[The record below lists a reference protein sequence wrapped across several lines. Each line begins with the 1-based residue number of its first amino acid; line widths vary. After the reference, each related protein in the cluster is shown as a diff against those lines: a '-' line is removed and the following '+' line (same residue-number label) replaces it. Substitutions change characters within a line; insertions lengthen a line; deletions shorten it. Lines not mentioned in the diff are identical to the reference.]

1 MDIRNILVYTL
12 RVIFFKIGETKMPR
26 KEKNQLMVNDWLAAL
41 NADEHKA
48 IYNNMT
54 DDQKFLVLL
63 ALKYPVKEEFK

>member
-1 MDIRNILVYTL
+1 
-12 RVIFFKIGETKMPR
+12 
-26 KEKNQLMVNDWLAAL
+26 MVNDWLAAL